1 MARLGTAGG
10 LRKNHHGGDFG
21 NRRFSPSGLFF
32 VGLTAMHRSFDTI
45 AAIATAPGRGGVG
58 IVRVSG
64 PHAAEVARRCLGR
77 LPSPR
82 QALYGPFLDA
92 RGEVIDDG
100 IALYF
105 PGPHSY
111 TGEDVLELQGHGGPV
126 VMDLLLGACLEM
138 GCRMARAGEFTERAF
153 LNDRMDLAQAEA
165 VADLIDAGSAAAVR
179 SARRSLEGGFS
190 RQVDLILSALTE
202 LRVFVEADLDFSE
215 EELDLLAEGDIQ
227 YRIESL
233 LDQLATLTEQA
244 RQGNLLREGA
254 HLVIAGRP
262 NAGKSSLLNRLVDRE
277 AAIVTAIPG
286 TTRDVLREH
295 LSLDGLPLHLV
306 DTAGLRE
313 SDDPVEQ
320 EGIRRAWAEIERA
333 DLVLLVVDATQG
345 EGEEE
350 GEIRRRLPPRLPVI
364 TVYNKLD
371 RLTELPADA
380 SDVLFISARTGE
392 GISTLREALK
402 AQLHYSGHPEGLFT
416 ARRRHLDALACTRDH
431 VQAANDQLIITRAT
445 ELVAEELRLA
455 QEALGEITG
464 RVSADDLLGEI
475 FSSFCIGK

>member
-1 MARLGTAGG
+1 
-10 LRKNHHGGDFG
+10 
-21 NRRFSPSGLFF
+21 
-32 VGLTAMHRSFDTI
+32 MHRSLDTI

-64 PHAAEVARRCLGR
+64 PDAAAVARRSLGR
-77 LPSPR
+77 LPAPR
-82 QALYGPFLDA
+82 QAFYGPFLDA

-105 PGPHSY
+105 PGPYSY

-350 GEIRRRLPPRLPVI
+350 GEIRRRLPPLLPVI

-380 SDVLFISARTGE
+380 SDVLFISAHTGE

-402 AQLHYSGHPEGLFT
+402 SQLHYSGHPEGLFT
-416 ARRRHLDALACTRDH
+416 ARRRHLDALARTRDH
-431 VQAANDQLIITRAT
+431 VQAANDQLIVTRAT

>member
-1 MARLGTAGG
+1 
-10 LRKNHHGGDFG
+10 
-21 NRRFSPSGLFF
+21 
-32 VGLTAMHRSFDTI
+32 MHRSLDTI

-64 PHAAEVARRCLGR
+64 PDAAAVARRSLGR
-77 LPSPR
+77 LPAPR
-82 QALYGPFLDA
+82 QAFYGPFLDA

-350 GEIRRRLPPRLPVI
+350 GEIRRRLPPLLPVI

-380 SDVLFISARTGE
+380 SDVLFISAHTGE

-402 AQLHYSGHPEGLFT
+402 SQLHYSGHPEGLFT
-416 ARRRHLDALACTRDH
+416 ARRRHLDALARTRDH
-431 VQAANDQLIITRAT
+431 VQAANDQLIVTRAT

>member
-1 MARLGTAGG
+1 MYCSL
-10 LRKNHHGGDFG
+10 
-21 NRRFSPSGLFF
+21 
-32 VGLTAMHRSFDTI
+32 DTI

-64 PHAAEVARRCLGR
+64 PDAAAVARRCLGR
-77 LPSPR
+77 LPASR
-82 QALYGPFLDA
+82 QAVYGPFLDT
-92 RGEVIDDG
+92 RGQVIDDG
-100 IALYF
+100 IALFF

-126 VMDLLLGACLEM
+126 VMDLLLGTCLEM

-190 RQVDLILSALTE
+190 RRVEHILAALTE

-233 LDQLATLTEQA
+233 LALLAALTEQA

-254 HLVIAGRP
+254 HLVIAGCP

-277 AAIVTAIPG
+277 AAIVTPIPG

-306 DTAGLRE
+306 DTAGLRK

-320 EGIRRAWAEIERA
+320 EGIRRAWAEIEQA
-333 DLVLLVVDATQG
+333 DLVLLVVDATRG

-350 GEIRRRLPPRLPVI
+350 ADIRRRLPPRLPII

-371 RLTELPADA
+371 RLNELPADA

-402 AQLHYSGHPEGLFT
+402 SQLHYSGQQEGLFT
-416 ARRRHLDALACTRDH
+416 ARRRHLDALARTRDH
-431 VQAANDQLIITRAT
+431 IQAANDQLIITRAT

>member
-1 MARLGTAGG
+1 
-10 LRKNHHGGDFG
+10 
-21 NRRFSPSGLFF
+21 
-32 VGLTAMHRSFDTI
+32 
-45 AAIATAPGRGGVG
+45 
-58 IVRVSG
+58 
-64 PHAAEVARRCLGR
+64 
-77 LPSPR
+77 
-82 QALYGPFLDA
+82 
-92 RGEVIDDG
+92 
-100 IALYF
+100 
-105 PGPHSY
+105 
-111 TGEDVLELQGHGGPV
+111 
-126 VMDLLLGACLEM
+126 
-138 GCRMARAGEFTERAF
+138 
-153 LNDRMDLAQAEA
+153 MDLAQAEA